1 MISNVAR
8 MGIKGFVS
16 VFAYIKGQVVLS
28 LASMTAAPGTTA
40 KRIACVRRCTRLITE
55 EDEP

>member
-8 MGIKGFVS
+8 MGIKGFVT

-28 LASMTAAPGTTA
+28 VASMTAAPGTTA
-40 KRIACVRRCTRLITE
+40 RELLACDDAHV
-55 EDEP
+55 